1 MADDEIE
8 HDVAETER
16 ALRYKRKG
24 GSPVKRALTIAALL
38 LSTLTAHAVE
48 SNPKHVFIHTDPS
61 CNGQLGS
68 QIMSSFREAIRA
80 SAGYQIATN
89 MRDDGGYGL
98 VITVYVVCSE
108 TTLPANR
115 ERIISMASI
124 FGTGVCLGPSDC
136 HVTSNEAG
144 LQTQLCSGSSG
155 RACGADLLTGLD
167 QYMSQDGGSIFDS
180 LSKEKVAG
188 H

>member
-1 MADDEIE
+1 MKKI
-8 HDVAETER
+8 
-16 ALRYKRKG
+16 
-24 GSPVKRALTIAALL
+24 
-38 LSTLTAHAVE
+38 LTAAVLILSALAAQAVE
-48 SNPKHVFIHTDPS
+48 ANPKHVFIHTDPS

-68 QIMSSFREAIRA
+68 EMMTSFREAIRT
-80 SAGYQIATN
+80 SAGYQISTD

-108 TTLPANR
+108 TTLPTNH

-124 FGTGVCLGPSDC
+124 FGTGVCVGPSNC

-144 LQTQLCSGSSG
+144 LQTQLCSGTNG

-167 QYMSQDGGSIFDS
+167 QYMSQDGGWIFNS
-180 LSKEKVAG
+180 LSKLKNTG
-188 H
+188 G